1 MESAD
6 RKDAAISGAND
17 PTIHVPPHYAPHYGA
32 NVLEPLCVLR
42 DPIGHPVPFLRRVPI
57 GL

>member
-6 RKDAAISGAND
+6 RKDAAISGANG
-17 PTIHVPPHYAPHYGA
+17 PTIHVPPHNAPHHGA
-32 NVLEPLCVLR
+32 NVLEPLYIFC
-42 DPIGHPVPFLRRVPI
+42 DPIGYLVPFLRRVPI

>member
-6 RKDAAISGAND
+6 RKDAAISGANG
-17 PTIHVPPHYAPHYGA
+17 PTINVPPHNAPNYGA
-32 NVLEPLCVLR
+32 NVLEPLCVLG
-42 DPIGHPVPFLRRVPI
+42 DPIGYLVPFLRRGPI